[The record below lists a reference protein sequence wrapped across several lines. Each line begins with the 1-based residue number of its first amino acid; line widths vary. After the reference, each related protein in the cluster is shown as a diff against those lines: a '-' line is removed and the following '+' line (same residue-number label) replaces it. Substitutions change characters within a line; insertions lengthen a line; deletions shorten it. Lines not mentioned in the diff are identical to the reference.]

1 MDNEEL
7 LAGMTR
13 NGALLDTIL
22 ATTEKQ
28 QGQIDE
34 LIKKVT
40 KLQAD
45 FDASKENIDFAKN
58 GRSMLLKHKEEAA
71 KEIQKLNDKI
81 DEHGRRLDVL
91 ETASKEGTRDSE
103 EGDNQVRSD
112 MNKGFAEVRAETNKG
127 LADIRADIASVHS
140 DIAEIKAGTGKMAI
154 GAWKWVIGAIATV
167 MMSGL
172 IGLVTVW
179 LHG

>member
-28 QGQIDE
+28 QTQIDE
-34 LIKKVT
+34 VAKGVAALTASFDAYKEDLDFAKQGRTMLREHTVSAE
-40 KLQAD
+40 KQLQELRDMMKEHERRLAVLE
-45 FDASKENIDFAKN
+45 DASK
-58 GRSMLLKHKEEAA
+58 
-71 KEIQKLNDKI
+71 Q
-81 DEHGRRLDVL
+81 
-91 ETASKEGTRDSE
+91 GTRDSE

-172 IGLVTVW
+172 IGLVAVW